1 MLSQSPR
8 WLTLPG
14 HHWPSKCKPPVS
26 LPGKRW
32 LNSFKSP
39 GIEEFPD
46 ISRTLWTLQSTSLYF
61 AYELNIIFK
70 NYFLLQIRHS
80 DGPALSTVVMLS
92 TTAALRALGH
102 TGTVFTGLRD
112 ISTPVQYIIF
122 FSPLLQVFCHG
133 CKFLKE
139 RSLWSWGTVH
149 WTAFRFLKMGTM
161 LPVRYIFISPIPKN
175 RLILPRARQSFHFQK
190 IQGPWKSI
198 FCF

>member
-1 MLSQSPR
+1 M
-8 WLTLPG
+8 
-14 HHWPSKCKPPVS
+14 S

-46 ISRTLWTLQSTSLYF
+46 ISRTLWTLQSTTLYF
-61 AYELNIIFK
+61 AYELNIILK

-122 FSPLLQVFCHG
+122 FSPLLFFCHG
-133 CKFLKE
+133 CFFERTITVELRYSTLNCFLIFENGHYAAGQVYFYKSNSKKSANFTARTAKFSLSKNTGTLKINILFLKFAN
-139 RSLWSWGTVH
+139 T
-149 WTAFRFLKMGTM
+149 FLFLQRTIAK
-161 LPVRYIFISPIPKN
+161 
-175 RLILPRARQSFHFQK
+175 QK
-190 IQGPWKSI
+190 IWN
-198 FCF
+198 